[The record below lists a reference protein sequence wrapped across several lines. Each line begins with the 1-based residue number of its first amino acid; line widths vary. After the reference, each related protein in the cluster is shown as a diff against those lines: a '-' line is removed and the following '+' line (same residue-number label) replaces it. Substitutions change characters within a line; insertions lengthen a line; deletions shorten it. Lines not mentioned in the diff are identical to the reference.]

1 MTLAIYMIIITNEK
15 SEMGGLRG
23 GCCYMKKVPAGLIRR
38 GGHGEDA
45 IFFRG
50 DDGRRVIAQKDVAA
64 Q

>member
-1 MTLAIYMIIITNEK
+1 MIIITNEK
-15 SEMGGLRG
+15 SEMGWG
-23 GCCYMKKVPAGLIRR
+23 CYMKEVPAGLIRR

-45 IFFRG
+45 IFFGG